1 MTDMRTQDQERL
13 RAPSAWTRP
22 APEPRVLEP
31 LLDLD
36 PDLGCLLREERAVAA
51 HRDLQVSSH
60 EVARGDWEP
69 ARHLAP
75 VPSAIGLLV
84 VSGIAARQLVINGEP
99 SAELLGAGDI
109 IRSWQGDDA
118 PDALGCDVRW
128 SALSPL
134 TVSPL
139 DTAMAI
145 SLARYPEVMLAILE
159 RIEARARR
167 LSVTQAI
174 SQMTGVELRIESL
187 LWHLSE
193 RWGKVRQ
200 DGVLL
205 PLDLS
210 HRLLG
215 HARRRAAADRV
226 ERRRAP
232 GRAGAGH
239 PVCRRRLA
247 AAPHV
252 GAPRPARPC
261 AEPRGRVDQRSR
273 RLRTPSFC
281 IARYRC
287 ASTVR
292 TESTSWS
299 AISALD
305 SPRLARLTSWASRA
319 VSVVAVASSPS
330 IAGGSSPCPATCSSP
345 TRVAARRAESC
356 RPAATKSR
364 AASAAA
370 RTA

>member
-1 MTDMRTQDQERL
+1 MTDMRTEHRERL
-13 RAPSAWTRP
+13 RAPTAWTRP
-22 APEPRVLEP
+22 APEPRVLVP

-51 HRDLQVSSH
+51 RRDLQVSSYDI
-60 EVARGDWEP
+60 ARGDWEP
-69 ARHLAP
+69 ARHVAP

-118 PDALGCDVRW
+118 SDALGCDVRW

-167 LSVTQAI
+167 LAVTQAI

-215 HARRRAAADRV
+215 TLVGARRPTVSSAVALLADQGRVTRCADGSWLLHRAWGPRAQPVRVLSHAAA
-226 ERRRAP
+226 
-232 GRAGAGH
+232 
-239 PVCRRRLA
+239 
-247 AAPHV
+247 
-252 GAPRPARPC
+252 
-261 AEPRGRVDQRSR
+261 
-273 RLRTPSFC
+273 
-281 IARYRC
+281 
-287 ASTVR
+287 
-292 TESTSWS
+292 
-299 AISALD
+299 
-305 SPRLARLTSWASRA
+305 
-319 VSVVAVASSPS
+319 
-330 IAGGSSPCPATCSSP
+330 
-345 TRVAARRAESC
+345 
-356 RPAATKSR
+356 
-364 AASAAA
+364 
-370 RTA
+370 